1 MKTNSPAE
9 PVWNHLVTVA
19 DIAEEGED
27 LTLAPDAE
35 TRAALARFADVIAVP
50 AFSAR
55 LHLQPDGAGGA
66 VVTGELDATVKQNSV
81 VSLEPF
87 DNKVHEEIA
96 IRFAPEGAA
105 SKAPDPDIELY
116 EPDPTDAVRDG
127 VIDLGA
133 MVSEFLV
140 LGIDPYPRKPGEVF
154 SPPEPG
160 AAEKADNPFAAL
172 EKLKKKGRS
181 SD

>member
-1 MKTNSPAE
+1 MKTNLPAE
-9 PVWNHLVTVA
+9 PIWNHPVTVT
-19 DIAEEGED
+19 DIPEEGED
-27 LTLAPDAE
+27 VTLAPDAE

-50 AFSAR
+50 ALSAH
-55 LHLQPDGAGGA
+55 LHLQPDGVGGA
-66 VVTGELDATVKQNSV
+66 VVTGELNATVKQNSI

-96 IRFAPEGAA
+96 LRFAPEAA
-105 SKAPDPDIELY
+105 APKAPDPDIELD
-116 EPDPTDAVRDG
+116 ETDPFDAIKNG
-127 VIDLGA
+127 VIDLG
-133 MVSEFLV
+133 VVLSEFLV

-154 SPPEPG
+154 APPEPDALG
-160 AAEKADNPFAAL
+160 KADNPFAAL